1 MPILFHIW
9 RHPTLKSQT
18 IFKMP
23 LIPYVITTSRTDL
36 FILFDE
42 PMSALDAEIKVI
54 LRRQLKEIQ
63 GMGKRKVNKY
73 GARII
78 RTVKEYTE

>member
-36 FILFDE
+36 FILFD
-42 PMSALDAEIKVI
+42 AL
-54 LRRQLKEIQ
+54 LLYRYLK
-63 GMGKRKVNKY
+63 RPTSN
-73 GARII
+73 
-78 RTVKEYTE
+78 YTGLNYF